1 MLNLEIRT
9 GGRQDKSGLGL
20 KDFSGRSEIHNRT
33 GPGGN
38 AVASAPDPMPEDGM
52 PTLQE
57 TPEIRPLPIA
67 RPPCPIESGMRR
79 LAASLTRTAA
89 ETAGAFFCSQAFP
102 GSAWE
107 APRIAVKETLRC
119 SQKNIG
125 EKYELLCNLTADKAG
140 YDTLFPEGVSD
151 QLKMD
156 AYCELA
162 NCICGSILADSA
174 FSEEFGYLIPCVP
187 CSGAARP
194 AAGSRTVRGS
204 LRLAGAWIHF
214 SFAVQEAVP
223 MLSAAARY
231 SAAA

>member
-1 MLNLEIRT
+1 
-9 GGRQDKSGLGL
+9 
-20 KDFSGRSEIHNRT
+20 
-33 GPGGN
+33 
-38 AVASAPDPMPEDGM
+38 M
-52 PTLQE
+52 PTLQK
-57 TPEIRPLPIA
+57 TPETRSLPIV
-67 RPPCPIESGMRR
+67 RQPCPIEAGMRR

-89 ETAGAFFCSQAFP
+89 ETAGAFFCSQASLESP
-102 GSAWE
+102 WE
-107 APRIAVKETLRC
+107 APRIADTDSLHC

-140 YDTLFPEGVSD
+140 YDTLFPEGISD
-151 QLKMD
+151 QIKMD

-162 NCICGSILADSA
+162 NCICGSILADTA

-187 CSGAARP
+187 CSGAGRP
-194 AAGSRTVRGS
+194 ASGSRTVRGS
-204 LRLAGAWIHF
+204 FRLAGAWIHF